1 MIRDGFR
8 EITSGW
14 MLVDDQH
21 DLAER
26 IDRLIEWACDGH
38 APLEADEVATIRF
51 MMQSLIARELR
62 ARGLGVSFL

>member
-1 MIRDGFR
+1 MIRDGFS

-26 IDRLIEWACDGH
+26 IERLIEWAVEH
-38 APLEADEVATIRF
+38 KPLEADEVATIKF

-62 ARGLGVSFL
+62 DLGFAVPFL